1 MSVTYTLQRMSSAAA
16 KKKKKKGT
24 GGGLV
29 EASIYLATISPF
41 PL

>member
-1 MSVTYTLQRMSSAAA
+1 MQLF

-41 PL
+41 PLY